1 MTGGKTVSSSN
12 HHNDLD
18 ELLLMPRTSGV
29 ALFIEE
35 DSLNEDAVASGEE
48 DDEDEQTKMSE
59 FCAIF
64 ARSMFKSFSIRPEES
79 ADAKMDSQLTREVRI
94 SF

>member
-1 MTGGKTVSSSN
+1 MVSSSN

-29 ALFIEE
+29 ALLIEE
-35 DSLNEDAVASGEE
+35 DSLNGDAVASGED
-48 DDEDEQTKMSE
+48 DDEDEHTKMSE

-64 ARSMFKSFSIRPEES
+64 ARSVFNSFSTRPEES
-79 ADAKMDSQLTREVRI
+79 ANAKMDSQLTREVRS